1 MKGRK
6 ENGQFDLNN
15 DFWKKRILHGNKT
28 DYTPEQL
35 LKAFFQYV
43 KWNNEND
50 FELKE
55 KSNSTSSKDSKDTNK
70 VKTLQRPLNREKF
83 NAFLGK
89 RNRYFQQL
97 KSSKK
102 TDFSNVI
109 EWIENFIDSE
119 QFEGAAAGIFN
130 ANIISRKLG
139 LQDKSQTIL
148 DSSVKKARKR
158 KKKKDRKF

>member
-1 MKGRK
+1 M
-6 ENGQFDLNN
+6 
-15 DFWKKRILHGNKT
+15 
-28 DYTPEQL
+28 
-35 LKAFFQYV
+35 

-50 FELKE
+50 FQLKE
-55 KSNSTSSKDSKDTNK
+55 KSNSTSSKDSKEIHK
-70 VKTLQRPLNREKF
+70 VKTLLRPLNREKF

-89 RNRYFQQL
+89 GNRYFQQL

-119 QFEGAAAGIFN
+119 QFEGAAAVIFN

-139 LQDKSQTIL
+139 LQDKSQTE
-148 DSSVKKARKR
+148 VKTDYLPPLLIGSATIAAMKNKR
-158 KKKKDRKF
+158 QKDRKF